1 MTVSINWLSSLIQRK
16 VKFLSTCGEN
26 MIIYLHFKDFEDE
39 SEDKDNKIR
48 RRLWLHYSF
57 KAFEM
62 FHLVPREDNNMINH
76 YFANSKSCFSK
87 A

>member
-1 MTVSINWLSSLIQRK
+1 MFNLDNQNRYLKIYILELTNVYATDDCVSVSINWLSSLIQRK

-48 RRLWLHYSF
+48 RRLLFISLLF
-57 KAFEM
+57 
-62 FHLVPREDNNMINH
+62 I
-76 YFANSKSCFSK
+76 
-87 A
+87 